1 MALTKLM
8 AKKIYYFI
16 IVLITALQVNATTLH
31 FKMEKGVGKVL
42 FHINLDNSKIY
53 WLYAGVNGLPTNID
67 FSESHNLLQYKIIW
81 PFPNISVNSGSI
93 EDYYYTGKVSI
104 PVYVRAIDKNSPIL
118 LKATISYLLCKDQCI
133 PITEKLEQLIN
144 INSDFS
150 ELKTFSISEVSNN
163 GQNMSFVA
171 SFSEPIDDIP
181 DFVVNQLDLNF
192 IKHTKVVKKTDR
204 DFLVRFF
211 IDHKQYNNIEGQK
224 FEVYS
229 NKTDL
234 ATNIIIPGIKTM
246 LLFDLNFWIALFSAF
261 IGGLILN
268 FMPCVL
274 PVLSLKLLSF
284 TRSSANKKRSL
295 ALSLLGI
302 LCSFF
307 SLALITI
314 ALKASGK
321 QFGLGIHFQ
330 SPVFIIFLTII
341 LTIFISSCL
350 DRVNIDLPSGLRNML
365 SKYHIKNNYFGDF
378 FGGIVASILSTPC
391 TAPFLGTAMAFA
403 LSCNNNISVIIIF
416 MVAGFGFGTPY
427 WLLIFCPKLII
438 WLPKPGKWMVLIK
451 KIIAILLIA
460 TLVWLC
466 NILYEQMDLRA
477 VIGLALLLLLLKF
490 VLENNKGQ
498 IARPIA
504 KLPIA
509 IMIVACA
516 LYLPNM
522 AYNEDLQHNIAVNS
536 VWQPFDQK
544 EITKLVDQGRIVVID
559 ITAAWCGTCKF
570 NKLIVWDRDKTVKL
584 FRTKKIIAMRADYTN
599 FDQNIQDYLSSNQ
612 SYGIPFNKVYGPK
625 VPQGIMLP
633 SLVFYGDLLAAINA
647 VE

>member
-1 MALTKLM
+1 M
-8 AKKIYYFI
+8 AKRIYYFI
-16 IVLITALQVNATTLH
+16 IVLIIALQVNAATLH
-31 FKMEKGVGKVL
+31 FKMETEAGKAL
-42 FHINLDNSKIY
+42 FRINLDSSSKIY

-67 FSESHNLLQYKIIW
+67 LSASDNLLAYKIIW

-93 EDYYYTGKVSI
+93 EDYYYTGEVSI
-104 PVYVRAIDKNSPIL
+104 PVYVKAIDENSPIL
-118 LKATISYLLCKDQCI
+118 LKATISYLLCMDQCI
-133 PITEKLEQLIN
+133 PITERLEQLIN

-150 ELKTFSISEVSNN
+150 ELKTFSISEVVLNN
-163 GQNMSFVA
+163 DQSISFIA
-171 SFSEPIDDIP
+171 SLSESIDDIP
-181 DFVVNQLDLNF
+181 DFVVNQVGLNF
-192 IKHTKVVKKTDR
+192 IKDTEIVKKTDR

-211 IDHKQYNNIEGQK
+211 IEPKQYNNVRNQE

-234 ATNIIIPGIKTM
+234 ATNITIPGIKMM

-261 IGGLILN
+261 LGGLILN

-284 TRSSANKKRSL
+284 TRNSANKKRSL

-350 DRVNIDLPSGLRNML
+350 DRINIDLPSGLRNML
-365 SKYHIKNNYFGDF
+365 SKHHIKNNYFGDF

-438 WLPKPGKWMVLIK
+438 LLPKPGKWMVLIK

-466 NILYEQMDLRA
+466 NILDEQMDLRA

-498 IARPIA
+498 IARSIV

-509 IMIVACA
+509 IMIVVSA

-544 EITKLVDQGRIVVID
+544 EIAKLVDQGKIVVVD
-559 ITAAWCGTCKF
+559 ITAAWCATCKF

-612 SYGIPFNKVYGPK
+612 SYGIPFNKVYGSK

-633 SLVFYGDLLAAINA
+633 SIVFYGDLLAAINT